1 MNVGNDSWENKDD
14 YVDKGD
20 ELLKKVTLGRT
31 DLQVNPI
38 GLGTNAVGG
47 HNLFPNLSEDAGREL
62 VETALDQGVNFLDS
76 AFIYGLGRSEELIGE
91 IIAKRGGREKLV
103 LATKGAHKEVNGQ
116 IELDNSRDFLREQVE
131 NSLKRLQTDHID
143 LYYMHFPDGRTP
155 LEEVAGTLKELKDE
169 GKIRAIGA
177 SNLDFEQLQAFNR
190 DGYLDVLQSEYSLLK
205 RQAEQ
210 DLLPYC
216 VEHGI
221 SFIPYFPLASGL
233 LTGKFTKDAT
243 FDDIRAKDPLFQ
255 GDAFLS
261 NLEKVDKLKAIA
273 QSKNAETA
281 HVALAWLLAQDG
293 IDAIIPGAKRADQ
306 VLQNLKTNDV
316 QLTEEEINQIDKIFS

>member
-1 MNVGNDSWENKDD
+1 M
-14 YVDKGD
+14 
-20 ELLKKVTLGRT
+20 KKVTLGRT

-91 IIAKRGGREKLV
+91 IIAKRGGRENLV

-131 NSLKRLQTDHID
+131 NSLKRLQTDYID

-205 RQAEQ
+205 REAEQ

-216 VEHGI
+216 VEHRI

-255 GDAFLS
+255 GEAFLQ

-273 QSKNAETA
+273 QSKSAETA
-281 HVALAWLLAQDG
+281 HVALAWLLVQDG
-293 IDAIIPGAKRADQ
+293 IDAIIPGAKRAEQ

-316 QLTEEEINQIDKIFS
+316 QLTKEEINQIDHIFS

>member
-1 MNVGNDSWENKDD
+1 M
-14 YVDKGD
+14 
-20 ELLKKVTLGRT
+20 KKVTLGRT

-62 VETALDQGVNFLDS
+62 VETALDHGVNFLDS

-91 IIAKRGGREKLV
+91 IIAKRGRRDELV

-116 IELDNSRDFLREQVE
+116 IELDNSRDFLRQQVE
-131 NSLKRLQTDHID
+131 DSLKRLQTDYID

-155 LEEVAGTLKELKDE
+155 LDEVAGTLKELKDE

-177 SNLDFEQLQAFNR
+177 SNLDFEQLQTFNR

-255 GDAFLS
+255 GDAFLQ

-273 QSKNAETA
+273 QSKHAETA

-293 IDAIIPGAKRADQ
+293 IDAIIPGAKRAEQ

-316 QLTEEEINQIDKIFS
+316 QLTKEEINEIDQIFS

>member
-1 MNVGNDSWENKDD
+1 M
-14 YVDKGD
+14 
-20 ELLKKVTLGRT
+20 KKVTLGRT

-91 IIAKRGGREKLV
+91 IIAKRGGRENLV

-131 NSLKRLQTDHID
+131 NSLKRLQTDNID

-205 RQAEQ
+205 REAEQ

-216 VEHGI
+216 VEHRI

-255 GDAFLS
+255 GEAFLQ

-281 HVALAWLLAQDG
+281 HVALAWLLAQEG
-293 IDAIIPGAKRADQ
+293 IDAIIPGAKRAEQ

-316 QLTEEEINQIDKIFS
+316 QLTKEEINQIDHIFS

>member
-1 MNVGNDSWENKDD
+1 M
-14 YVDKGD
+14 
-20 ELLKKVTLGRT
+20 KKVTLGRT

-62 VETALDQGVNFLDS
+62 VETALDHGVNFLDS

-91 IIAKRGGREKLV
+91 IIAKRGGRDELV

-116 IELDNSRDFLREQVE
+116 IELDNSRDFLRQQVE
-131 NSLKRLQTDHID
+131 DSLKRLQTDYID

-155 LEEVAGTLKELKDE
+155 LDEVAGTLKELKDE

-177 SNLDFEQLQAFNR
+177 SNLDFEQLQTFNR
-190 DGYLDVLQSEYSLLK
+190 DGHLDVLQSEYSLLK

-255 GDAFLS
+255 GDAFLQ
-261 NLEKVDKLKAIA
+261 NLEKVDKLKTIA
-273 QSKNAETA
+273 QSKHAETA

-293 IDAIIPGAKRADQ
+293 IDAIIPGAKRAEQ

-316 QLTEEEINQIDKIFS
+316 QLTKEEINEIDQIFS

>member
-1 MNVGNDSWENKDD
+1 M
-14 YVDKGD
+14 
-20 ELLKKVTLGRT
+20 KKVTLGRT
-31 DLQVNPI
+31 NLQVNPI

-91 IIAKRGGREKLV
+91 IIAKRGGRENLV

-131 NSLKRLQTDHID
+131 NSLKRLQTDYID

-205 RQAEQ
+205 REAEK

-216 VEHGI
+216 VEHRI

-255 GDAFLS
+255 GEAFLQ

-281 HVALAWLLAQDG
+281 HVALAWLLAQDV
-293 IDAIIPGAKRADQ
+293 IDAIIPGAKRAEQ
-306 VLQNLKTNDV
+306 VQQNLKTNDV
-316 QLTEEEINQIDKIFS
+316 QLTKEEINQIDQIFS

>member
-1 MNVGNDSWENKDD
+1 M
-14 YVDKGD
+14 
-20 ELLKKVTLGRT
+20 KKVTLGRT
-31 DLQVNPI
+31 NLQVNPI

-91 IIAKRGGREKLV
+91 IIAKRGGRENLV

-131 NSLKRLQTDHID
+131 NSLKRLQTDYID

-205 RQAEQ
+205 REAEK

-216 VEHGI
+216 VEHRI

-255 GDAFLS
+255 GEAFLQ

-293 IDAIIPGAKRADQ
+293 IDAIIPGAKRAEQ
-306 VLQNLKTNDV
+306 VQQNLKTNDV
-316 QLTEEEINQIDKIFS
+316 QLTKEEINQIDHIFS

>member
-1 MNVGNDSWENKDD
+1 M
-14 YVDKGD
+14 
-20 ELLKKVTLGRT
+20 KKVTLGRT
-31 DLQVNPI
+31 NLQVNPI

-91 IIAKRGGREKLV
+91 IIAKRGGRENLV

-131 NSLKRLQTDHID
+131 NSLKRLKTDYID

-205 RQAEQ
+205 REAEK

-216 VEHGI
+216 VEHRI

-255 GDAFLS
+255 GEAFLQ

-293 IDAIIPGAKRADQ
+293 IDAIIPGAKRAYQ
-306 VLQNLKTNDV
+306 VQQNLKTNDV
-316 QLTEEEINQIDKIFS
+316 QLTKEEINQIDQIFS

>member
-1 MNVGNDSWENKDD
+1 M
-14 YVDKGD
+14 
-20 ELLKKVTLGRT
+20 KKVTLGRT

-62 VETALDQGVNFLDS
+62 VETALDHGVNFLDS

-91 IIAKRGGREKLV
+91 IIAKRGGRDELV

-116 IELDNSRDFLREQVE
+116 IELDNSRDFLRQQVE
-131 NSLKRLQTDHID
+131 DSLKRLQTDYID

-155 LEEVAGTLKELKDE
+155 LDEVAGTLKELKDE

-177 SNLDFEQLQAFNR
+177 SNLDFEQLQTFNR

-255 GDAFLS
+255 GDAFLQ

-273 QSKNAETA
+273 QSKHAETA

-293 IDAIIPGAKRADQ
+293 IDAIIPGAKRAKQ

-316 QLTEEEINQIDKIFS
+316 QLTKEEISEIDQIFS